1 MLDLFDPERIGLA
14 VSDEKGNL
22 VKKWGLAQSAHMS
35 VNGGDHI
42 NPILM
47 GLVRAAI
54 RGQTVSTLIDEWR
67 YQATLIEGVNPHHV
81 LLLVADAR
89 EEAEAKRRAA
99 QSDRKADALKRIGKA
114 LTMHQTLQPMSVA
127 AAHAISAA
135 TELAAVLL
143 WVKSSD
149 DGPMELVA
157 SVGANRSG
165 TTSLA
170 KVELNGAATCVAEI
184 AAERM
189 KPIVVPNVHAN
200 QVTSELEAKFC
211 YLSPGGLM
219 VWPLIIGS
227 KLVGLLEVVS
237 RDDDTQF
244 MEHQDLFATIAE
256 HLSLALNSALM
267 FENAERLAA
276 FDPLTGIANHR
287 TMQEFLHKRF
297 LEAQRSNGT
306 VGAIMLDV
314 DHFRTFNEQEGHDA
328 GDRVLKLVA
337 EVLKTSVRPYDL
349 AARYGGEEF
358 TIVMPGVDSATV
370 YAAGE
375 RIRMGIEQIEYVSAL
390 GVPRKITAS
399 LGCAIFPDNAN
410 DPAGLLK
417 AADLALYEAKRT
429 TRNRTVLYTGQCSKE
444 QKTETQALVASVRE
458 LLPDEF
464 SKQSDAFLLKCKPH
478 IARVSV
484 ELSLSMNQS
493 QILECSAL
501 LLPYWTHLHQGSDK
515 GAVTRLSAKSSLT
528 SVLACLT
535 MIDERFDGNGPR
547 KTPGANI
554 PLLTRVLAVM
564 RAVVTGVSR
573 PDLTEPGRYD
583 PSVVEL
589 ILGPEK
595 AA

>member
-1 MLDLFDPERIGLA
+1 MDLFDPERIGLA
-14 VSDEKGNL
+14 VSDDKGNL
-22 VKKWGLAQSAHMS
+22 VKKWGLAQSAHMAI
-35 VNGGDHI
+35 NGGDHI
-42 NPILM
+42 NPVLM
-47 GLVRAAI
+47 GLVRSAV
-54 RGQTVSTLIDEWR
+54 RGQSVSALIDEWR
-67 YQATLIEGVNPHHV
+67 YLATSIEGVNPPHV

-143 WVKSSD
+143 WVRSSE

-157 SVGANRSG
+157 SVGANRAG

-170 KVELNGAATCVAEI
+170 KIDVNGSSTCVAEV

-189 KPIVVPNVHAN
+189 KPIVVPNVHVN
-200 QVTSELEAKFC
+200 QVTSDLEAKFC

-237 RDDDTQF
+237 RDDDAGF
-244 MEHQDLFATIAE
+244 MENQDLFATIAE

-297 LEAQRSNGT
+297 QEAERSNGT
-306 VGAIMLDV
+306 VGVIMLDV
-314 DHFRTFNEQEGHDA
+314 DHFRTFNEEEGHDA

-358 TIVMPGVDSATV
+358 TIVMPGVEADV
-370 YAAGE
+370 LFAAAE
-375 RIRMGIEQIEYVSAL
+375 RIRTSIERIEYVSAT
-390 GVPRKITAS
+390 GSPRKITAS
-399 LGCAIFPDNAN
+399 LGCAVYPDNAN
-410 DPAGLLK
+410 EPAGLLK

-429 TRNRTVLYTGQCSKE
+429 TRNRSVLYSGQCSKE
-444 QKTETQALVASVRE
+444 QKTETQSFVGTVRQ
-458 LLPDEF
+458 LLPDE
-464 SKQSDAFLLKCKPH
+464 SVKECEGFLQKCQPL
-478 IARVSV
+478 IARVTG
-484 ELSLSMNQS
+484 ELSLSMNQK
-493 QILECSAL
+493 QVLECSAL
-501 LLPYWTHLHQGSDK
+501 LLPYWRRIQAANDQQAIK
-515 GAVTRLSAKSSLT
+515 KLSSMSNLT

-535 MIDERFDGNGPR
+535 VIDERFDGNGPR
-547 KTPGANI
+547 KTPGSNI
-554 PLLTRVLAVM
+554 PLLARVLAVM
-564 RAVVTGVSR
+564 TAVSTGV
-573 PDLTEPGRYD
+573 LKPGLSDPGKYD
-583 PSVVEL
+583 PDVVEL
-589 ILGPEK
+589 ILGSGQ